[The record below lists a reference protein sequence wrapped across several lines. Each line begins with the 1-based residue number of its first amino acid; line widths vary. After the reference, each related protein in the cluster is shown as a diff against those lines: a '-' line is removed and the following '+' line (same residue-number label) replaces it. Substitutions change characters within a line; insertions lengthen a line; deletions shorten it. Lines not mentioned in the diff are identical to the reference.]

1 MDERRKARRRRVLYG
16 AAIDFNGRQSVFDCV
31 IRNYSQDGAQIE
43 LSRGAPLPDTLNLT
57 IRHRGETFRA
67 KTVWQRHDHVGL
79 AFLREN
85 SRVTQNDTVIDLAAR
100 RRAIRHRLE
109 GFLSDE
115 TAGIG
120 LDSLLVL
127 TAGGLVA
134 AGIGH
139 VAVGAIEQKFDDIT
153 DALRHLN

>member
-1 MDERRKARRRRVLYG
+1 MDERRKARRGRVLYG

-31 IRNYSQDGAQIE
+31 VRNYSQDGAHIE
-43 LSRGAPLPDTLNLT
+43 LSGGAPLPDAVNLT
-57 IRHRGETFRA
+57 IRHRGETLRA
-67 KTVWQRHDHVGL
+67 KTVWQRHDHAGL
-79 AFLREN
+79 AFLREG
-85 SRVTQNDTVIDLAAR
+85 SCVERGDTVIDFAAR
-100 RRAIRHRLE
+100 RKAIRRRLE

-120 LDSLLVL
+120 SDSLLVL

-139 VAVGAIEQKFDDIT
+139 VAGQAIEQKFDIVT
-153 DALRHLN
+153 DTLRHLN